1 MIKNISISNYKSI
14 DKLSIDLGRVNV
26 FIGENGAGKSNILEA
41 IALAGAASADKLDNE
56 FLTSRGIRV
65 TPPEYMRPAF
75 PDNSSTISIN
85 LKISNTSDENASWEL
100 HNENTPYSKWRSK
113 SSVFNSNLDIEK
125 FLSILELAPHLTNS
139 NEFKRLI
146 KAIENFR
153 KTQRLE
159 NKDKK
164 STEES
169 DIETEKLIGNALIKS
184 QKNPLSKSISDFIIY
199 SPENSALRTF
209 SREGQIEPLGIN
221 GEGLLRLLTVISSDQ
236 SMRDTYEEI
245 KSSLRVLGWFDSLDI
260 IADSPISRIE
270 IQDKYID
277 QDKKYFDQLSA
288 NEGFLFLLFYF
299 TLFASDLT
307 PKFFAIDNIDA
318 SLNPKLC
325 QELMKRLADM
335 SVRHDKQV
343 ILTTHNPAI
352 LDGLNLDDD
361 DQRLFVI
368 RRDSEGHTRCSR
380 FLKPANKIPNRPSK
394 KLSELF
400 MSGALGGLPKS
411 F

>member
-14 DKLSIDLGRVNV
+14 DKLSIDLGRINV

-56 FLTSRGIRV
+56 FLSSRGIRV

-75 PDNSSTISIN
+75 PDHSPSTPINIKATDSNDEEIS
-85 LKISNTSDENASWEL
+85 LEL
-100 HNENTPYSKWRSK
+100 NNNNNHYSKWEKKLK
-113 SSVFNSNLDIEK
+113 SFNKIDAEK
-125 FLSILELAPHLTNS
+125 FLAAIKIIAKSEGADTIQKIKQALEDLLDSSDKSSGSVSIELNSKLGSILMS
-139 NEFKRLI
+139 NH
-146 KAIENFR
+146 ANPVS
-153 KTQRLE
+153 KT
-159 NKDKK
+159 
-164 STEES
+164 
-169 DIETEKLIGNALIKS
+169 
-184 QKNPLSKSISDFIIY
+184 LSSFIIY
-199 SPENSALRTF
+199 SPENSALK
-209 SREGQIEPLGIN
+209 EPYKIGQIEPLGIN
-221 GEGLLRLLTVISSDQ
+221 GEGLLRLITVISDDQ
-236 SMRDTYEEI
+236 KMSGTYDEI
-245 KSSLRVLGWFDSLDI
+245 KSSLKVLGWFESLSVV
-260 IADSPISRIE
+260 AENPISRIE

-277 QDKKYFDQLSA
+277 QERRYFNQLSA

-325 QELMKRLADM
+325 QELMKRLVDM
-335 SVRHDKQV
+335 SVKHDKQV